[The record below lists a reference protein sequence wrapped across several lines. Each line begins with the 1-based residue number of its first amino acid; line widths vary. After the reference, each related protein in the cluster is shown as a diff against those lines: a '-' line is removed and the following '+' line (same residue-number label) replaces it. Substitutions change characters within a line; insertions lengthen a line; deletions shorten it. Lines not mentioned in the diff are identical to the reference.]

1 MYLPGAAGSLPSLSL
16 RTWADGVKTAEDG
29 EETPEEKAERY
40 CVDAALA
47 RMLGNPALQLA
58 LMEKAAEQG
67 RAGAQFRCG
76 QIYYSGV
83 ASGSTPSRIP
93 PQIPMPAPDFPCHHF
108 VTTRYGGV
116 HKNQSPVA
124 GGCRRIRV
132 NNVTI
137 SLSAGGRQE
146 KRKALE
152 MLDFQG
158 FFGGDGGISPCG
170 DKLRIQCK

>member
-1 MYLPGAAGSLPSLSL
+1 MPVCGMYLPGAAGSLPSLSL

-124 GGCRRIRV
+124 GGCRRICV
-132 NNVTI
+132 TNITI
-137 SLSAGGRQE
+137 SLSAGGE
-146 KRKALE
+146 TRKKKSLGNARFPRLFWRRWR
-152 MLDFQG
+152 DF
-158 FFGGDGGISPCG
+158 P
-170 DKLRIQCK
+170 LRG